1 MPKKSK
7 QKNIIMKPMDENVP
21 SYARNTPYKSV
32 NVKKPMRSKDI
43 FEQMDVKKKVT
54 KKKVATAKQT
64 EGSLRQTKGFHYMAD
79 GKLMKGDKHPKGS
92 KY

>member
-7 QKNIIMKPMDENVP
+7 VMKPMDENVP

-32 NVKKPMRSKDI
+32 NEKKVMKTKDI
-43 FEQMDVKKKVT
+43 FEQMGARANQRSPSANKPVK
-54 KKKVATAKQT
+54 KKKVAP
-64 EGSLRQTKGFHYMAD
+64 KGFHYMAN
-79 GKLMKGDKHPKGS
+79 GKLMKDSDMKKGT

>member
-7 QKNIIMKPMDENVP
+7 VKVMKPMDENVP

-32 NVKKPMRSKDI
+32 NEKKVMKTKDI
-43 FEQMDVKKKVT
+43 FEQMQGTKVKKKVVA
-54 KKKVATAKQT
+54 KKKVAP
-64 EGSLRQTKGFHYMAD
+64 KGFHYMAD
-79 GKLMKGDKHPKGS
+79 GTLMKGDKHPKGS

>member
-21 SYARNTPYKSV
+21 TYARNTPYKSV

-43 FEQMDVKKKVT
+43 FEQMNVKKKVV
-54 KKKVATAKQT
+54 KKKVAP
-64 EGSLRQTKGFHYMAD
+64 KGFHYMAD
-79 GKLMKGDKHPKGS
+79 GTLMKDSDMSAKQNKKT

>member
-7 QKNIIMKPMDENVP
+7 VKVMKPMDENVP

-32 NVKKPMRSKDI
+32 NEKQVMKTKDI
-43 FEQMDVKKKVT
+43 FEQMQGTSVKKKVT
-54 KKKVATAKQT
+54 KKKVAP
-64 EGSLRQTKGFHYMAD
+64 KGFHYMPS
-79 GKLMKGDKHPKGS
+79 GKLMKDSDMK

>member
-1 MPKKSK
+1 
-7 QKNIIMKPMDENVP
+7 MDENIP
-21 SYARNTPYKSV
+21 TYARNTPYKSV

-54 KKKVATAKQT
+54 KKKVAP
-64 EGSLRQTKGFHYMAD
+64 KGFHYMPN
-79 GKLMKGDKHPKGS
+79 GTLMKDSDMSANQKKKT

>member
-7 QKNIIMKPMDENVP
+7 VMKPMDENVP

-32 NVKKPMRSKDI
+32 NEKKVMKTKDI
-43 FEQMDVKKKVT
+43 FEQMQVKKKVVA
-54 KKKVATAKQT
+54 KKKVAP
-64 EGSLRQTKGFHYMAD
+64 KGFHYMAD
-79 GKLMKGDKHPKGS
+79 GTLMKGDKHPKGS

>member
-21 SYARNTPYKSV
+21 TYARNTPYKSV

-43 FEQMDVKKKVT
+43 FEQMNVKKKVV
-54 KKKVATAKQT
+54 KKKVAP
-64 EGSLRQTKGFHYMAD
+64 KGFHYMAD
-79 GKLMKGDKHPKGS
+79 GKLMKDSDMSAKQKKGS

>member
-7 QKNIIMKPMDENVP
+7 VKVMKPMDENVP

-32 NVKKPMRSKDI
+32 NEKQVMKTKDI
-43 FEQMDVKKKVT
+43 FEQMNIKKKVT
-54 KKKVATAKQT
+54 KKKVAP
-64 EGSLRQTKGFHYMAD
+64 KGFHYMPS
-79 GKLMKGDKHPKGS
+79 GKLMKDSDMKKGT